1 MDRIKIKAPATV
13 ANLSCGFDVLG
24 LCLDNPFDEIEIIKK
39 SKKEVVI
46 DIIDSSYSNIPS
58 NPKENTGG
66 VPALCIIDDLNL
78 DFGFNIKIKKGIP
91 LCGGL
96 GSSASTASGVVFAI
110 NKLLND
116 KLSIKQMLK
125 YSLKG
130 ESVSVV
136 NPHADN
142 IAPCLLGGLTLIRDT
157 KSLDIVKVPISD
169 YYISLIHPHLHISTQ
184 EARNMLPKNIKL
196 SSAITQWGN
205 IAGLVLGFTLNDN
218 KLISR
223 SMNDVI
229 IEPVRSSLIE
239 GFDHIKNNAL
249 ALGALGCSISGS
261 GPTIFALCENEDV
274 AQNILDFS
282 KSFYQSLDMGCD
294 TFLSQVNNVGPI
306 II

>member
-13 ANLSCGFDVLG
+13 ANLSWGFDVLG
-24 LCLDNPFDEIEIIKK
+24 LCLDNPFDEIEVIKK

-130 ESVSVV
+130 ESVSVS

-157 KSLDIVKVPISD
+157 KS
-169 YYISLIHPHLHISTQ
+169 
-184 EARNMLPKNIKL
+184 
-196 SSAITQWGN
+196 
-205 IAGLVLGFTLNDN
+205 
-218 KLISR
+218 
-223 SMNDVI
+223 
-229 IEPVRSSLIE
+229 
-239 GFDHIKNNAL
+239 
-249 ALGALGCSISGS
+249 
-261 GPTIFALCENEDV
+261 
-274 AQNILDFS
+274 
-282 KSFYQSLDMGCD
+282 
-294 TFLSQVNNVGPI
+294 
-306 II
+306 

>member
-24 LCLDNPFDEIEIIKK
+24 LCLDNPFDEIEVIKK
-39 SKKEVVI
+39 TKKEVVI

-306 II
+306 TI

>member
-24 LCLDNPFDEIEIIKK
+24 LCLDNPFDEIEVIKK
-39 SKKEVVI
+39 PKKEVVI